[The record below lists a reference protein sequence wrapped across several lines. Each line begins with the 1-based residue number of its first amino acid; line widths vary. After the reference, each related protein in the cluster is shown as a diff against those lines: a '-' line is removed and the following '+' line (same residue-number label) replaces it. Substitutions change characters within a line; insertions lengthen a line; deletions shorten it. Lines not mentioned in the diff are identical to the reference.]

1 MLRILATHYQVS
13 NREFLDNFKS
23 RSIFLDLIRKIK
35 HKYYVRNESKRII
48 YDYDYYM
55 KNNKEKK
62 IYINYNEKF
71 ETYDLDLT
79 LKSNKVIID

>member
-1 MLRILATHYQVS
+1 
-13 NREFLDNFKS
+13 
-23 RSIFLDLIRKIK
+23 
-35 HKYYVRNESKRII
+35 
-48 YDYDYYM
+48 M

-79 LKSNKVIID
+79 LESNKVIIDKYLKNVDQLSILTKSLDAVPIFINQPAQQDYFSEILFALNYSLILRP